1 MRHHSQLVP
10 NSGLLTKPM
19 AKGIIGKAID
29 FPILRRVFSFMHPY
43 KKIFWWS
50 VVLTLFSAVLAPL
63 LPWLVQHT
71 VDSYIMKFD
80 SHGLMLMLY
89 LMIGLLLVRGGV
101 SFAHTYYTNLLGQE
115 VVKDMRSQL
124 FERIISFRTS
134 FFDHT
139 PVGTLVTRAV
149 SDMETVA
156 DIFSEGLIVIIGDL
170 LTLVFIIGFMFYVD
184 WRLTL
189 ISLSTLPLLILAANV
204 FKNGIKEAFR
214 EVRTQVA
221 HLNTFVQE
229 HITGMNIVQIFNR
242 EETELK
248 KFSEIN
254 TLHMKAH
261 IKSNWYYSI
270 FFPVVELLSAASIG
284 MLIWWGAKGV
294 ISDEVTLGNL
304 VAFIMYISL
313 LFRPIRELADKFNTL
328 QLGMVS
334 SERIFKVF
342 DTQEFISDV
351 GTVKEKKI
359 TGDIRFENVSFS
371 YLDDDWILKNLSLHI
386 PTGKMTALV
395 GETGSGKSS
404 IINLIGR
411 FYEFQEGNILLDG
424 ISIRDYELSYL
435 RKNIAVVLQDV
446 FLFSDTVYNNITLND
461 SSIAM
466 EKVVEAARA
475 VGVDRFIETLPGKYN
490 YNVGERGATLSTG
503 QRQLISFVRA
513 YVFNPAI
520 LILDEATS
528 SIDTETEILIREATA
543 RVTENR
549 TSIVIAHRLATIQR
563 ADKIIVLDK
572 GKVMEEGTHFELLRK
587 EGMYKKLYEIQFAS
601 LEMM

>member
-1 MRHHSQLVP
+1 MNL
-10 NSGLLTKPM
+10 
-19 AKGIIGKAID
+19 
-29 FPILRRVFSFMHPY
+29 Y
-43 KKIFWWS
+43 
-50 VVLTLFSAVLAPL
+50 
-63 LPWLVQHT
+63 
-71 VDSYIMKFD
+71 FD
-80 SHGLMLMLY
+80 
-89 LMIGLLLVRGGV
+89 
-101 SFAHTYYTNLLGQE
+101 Q
-115 VVKDMRSQL
+115 
-124 FERIISFRTS
+124 
-134 FFDHT
+134 T

-170 LTLVFIIGFMFYVD
+170 LTLVFIIGFMFYID

-248 KFSEIN
+248 KFSDIN

-284 MLIWWGAKGV
+284 LLIWWGAQGV
-294 ISDEVTLGNL
+294 IQDKVTLGNL

-342 DTQEFISDV
+342 DTREFISRN
-351 GTVKEKKI
+351 GTVNDKKI
-359 TGDIRFENVSFS
+359 TGDFVFENVQFA
-371 YLDDDWILKNLSLHI
+371 YKNEDWILKNLSLHI
-386 PTGKMTALV
+386 PSGKMTALV

-461 SSIAM
+461 SSITM
-466 EKVVEAARA
+466 EKVVEAAHV
-475 VGVDRFIETLPGKYN
+475 VGVDRFIDTLPGKYN

-587 EGMYKKLYEIQFAS
+587 EGMYKRLYEIQFAS
-601 LEMM
+601 LEIM

>member
-1 MRHHSQLVP
+1 
-10 NSGLLTKPM
+10 
-19 AKGIIGKAID
+19 
-29 FPILRRVFSFMHPY
+29 
-43 KKIFWWS
+43 
-50 VVLTLFSAVLAPL
+50 
-63 LPWLVQHT
+63 
-71 VDSYIMKFD
+71 
-80 SHGLMLMLY
+80 
-89 LMIGLLLVRGGV
+89 
-101 SFAHTYYTNLLGQE
+101 
-115 VVKDMRSQL
+115 
-124 FERIISFRTS
+124 
-134 FFDHT
+134 
-139 PVGTLVTRAV
+139 
-149 SDMETVA
+149 VA

-242 EETELK
+242 EETEFK

-254 TLHMKAH
+254 VLHRRAH

-284 MLIWWGAKGV
+284 LLIWWGAQGV
-294 ISDEVTLGNL
+294 IQNYVTLGNL
-304 VAFIMYISL
+304 VAFIMYINL

-342 DTQEFISDV
+342 DTQEFIADS
-351 GTVKEKKI
+351 GTVKDKKI
-359 TGDIRFENVSFS
+359 NGDIRFENVSFA
-371 YLDDDWILKNLSLHI
+371 YVNEDWVLNDLSLHI
-386 PTGKMTALV
+386 PVGKMTAFV
-395 GETGSGKSS
+395 GATGSGKSS
-404 IINLIGR
+404 VINLIGR
-411 FYEFQEGNILLDG
+411 FYEFQKGNIVLDG
-424 ISIRDYELSYL
+424 TSIREYELSFL

-446 FLFSDTVYNNITLND
+446 FLFSDTVFNNITLND
-461 SSIAM
+461 SSISM
-466 EKVVEAARA
+466 EKVIEAARA
-475 VGVDRFIETLPGKYN
+475 VGVDRFIKTLPGKYN
-490 YNVGERGATLSTG
+490 YRVGERGATLSTG

-543 RVTENR
+543 RLTENR

-563 ADKIIVLDK
+563 ADKIIVLDH
-572 GKVMEEGTHFELLRK
+572 GKVIEEGTHFELLRR
-587 EGMYKKLYEIQFAS
+587 EGLYNQLYEIQFAS
-601 LEMM
+601 LETT

>member
-1 MRHHSQLVP
+1 
-10 NSGLLTKPM
+10 M
-19 AKGIIGKAID
+19 ASVTGKAFD
-29 FPILRRVFSFMHPY
+29 FPILRRVFSFIRPY
-43 KKIFWWS
+43 KNIFWWS
-50 VVLTLFSAVLAPL
+50 VILTLVNAVLAPL

-71 VDSYIMKFD
+71 VDRYIMKFD
-80 SHGLMLMLY
+80 SHGLVMMLY
-89 LMIGLLLVRGGV
+89 LMIALLLVRGIAA
-101 SFAHTYYTNLLGQE
+101 FAHTYFTNLLGQE
-115 VVKDMRSQL
+115 AVKDMRSQL
-124 FERIISFRTS
+124 FSRILSFRTS

-189 ISLSTLPLLILAANV
+189 ISLSTLPLLILAANI
-204 FKNGIKEAFR
+204 FKNGIKDAFR

-221 HLNTFVQE
+221 HLNAFVQE

-242 EETELK
+242 EGTEFE
-248 KFSEIN
+248 KFKEIN
-254 TLHMKAH
+254 ALHRKAH

-270 FFPVVELLSAASIG
+270 FFPVVELLSATSIG
-284 MLIWWGAKGV
+284 LLIWWGANGV
-294 ISDEVTLGNL
+294 IGDEVTLGNL
-304 VAFIMYISL
+304 VAFIMYINL

-334 SERIFKVF
+334 SERIFKLF
-342 DTQEFISDV
+342 DTQEFIPDT
-351 GTVKEKKI
+351 GTVSTKKI
-359 TGDIRFENVSFS
+359 SGDIRFENVSFA
-371 YLDDDWILKNLSLHI
+371 YVDEDWVLRNLTLHI
-386 PTGKMTALV
+386 PPGKMTALV
-395 GETGSGKSS
+395 GATGSGKSS

-411 FYEFQEGNILLDG
+411 FYEFQHGNILLDG
-424 ISIRDYELSYL
+424 ISIHDYKLSFL
-435 RKNIAVVLQDV
+435 RRNIAVVLQDV
-446 FLFSDTVYNNITLND
+446 FLFSDTVSNNITLND
-461 SSIAM
+461 SSIQM

-475 VGVDRFIETLPGKYN
+475 VGVDRFIEKLPGKYN
-490 YNVGERGATLSTG
+490 YKVGERGATLSTG

-528 SIDTETEILIREATA
+528 SIDTETEILIREATT
-543 RVTENR
+543 RLTENR

-563 ADKIIVLDK
+563 ADKIIVLDH
-572 GKVMEEGTHFELLRK
+572 GKIVDEGTHFELLRK
-587 EGMYKKLYEIQFAS
+587 EGMYKQLYEIQFAS
-601 LEMM
+601 MEMS